1 MEPETFFNVLAPRN
15 AYAQAAKLSIKLVF
29 YCHHHVRPVYY
40 QKNIKIVGVTDHETS
55 RPEATVLTT

>member
-15 AYAQAAKLSIKLVF
+15 AYAQAAKLFIELG
-29 YCHHHVRPVYY
+29 YGHHHVRPVYN
-40 QKNIKIVGVTDHETS
+40 QKKIKILRVTDPETS